1 MKEPSNF
8 VETFLFENRL
18 SITWLA
24 YKLGMLPQ
32 TLSYKVRKRTDEQ
45 LRHTFSAFEYEKLLE
60 VVGDTGKHF
69 TY

>member
-1 MKEPSNF
+1 MKEQSNF

-32 TLSYKVRKRTDEQ
+32 TLSYKVRKRTDEE
-45 LRHTFSAFEYEKLLE
+45 LKHTFNAYEYEKLLD
-60 VVGDTGKHF
+60 VVGNSGKHF

>member
-1 MKEPSNF
+1 MKAPSNF

-32 TLSYKVRKRTDEQ
+32 TLSYKVRKRTDDQ
-45 LRHTFSAFEYEKLLE
+45 LKHTFSAHEYQKLLD
-60 VVGDTGKHF
+60 VVESSGKHF